1 MTIIRTMDRSLKAR
15 LIGASVLVLL
25 VVLVVPELL
34 SGRKAATDSTPV
46 ATTGDGP
53 TRTYT
58 IELARPGSAS
68 DADAA
73 MPRPRFSRETPPL
86 ATEQAARATSSP
98 EPVGSQAAPSQPPSA
113 ASQTASA
120 RTREASGAQGTV
132 SAALEA
138 RAGSA
143 RAPGAEAPPVMEKA
157 AAAGDSRPTR
167 GTWSV
172 QVGAFG
178 STESARKLVDQL
190 EADGFSAYVSSVDRN
205 GKKLHRVRVGP
216 EPARAAAD
224 ALAGRLKARGL
235 PVSLVA
241 ND

>member
-58 IELARPGSAS
+58 IELGTSGSAS
-68 DADAA
+68 EADAA
-73 MPRPRFSRETPPL
+73 VPRARFSRETPL
-86 ATEQAARATSSP
+86 ATEQAARATPSP
-98 EPVGSQAAPSQPPSA
+98 EPVASEATPPQPPSA
-113 ASQTASA
+113 PSQTASA

-132 SAALEA
+132 TAVPEA

-143 RAPGAEAPPVMEKA
+143 RAPGAEAPPVTERA

-178 STESARKLVDQL
+178 STESARKLVEQL

-224 ALAGRLKARGL
+224 ALAGRLKTRGL

>member
-1 MTIIRTMDRSLKAR
+1 MTIIHAMDRSLKAR

-34 SGRKAATDSTPV
+34 SGRKAATTDTAD
-46 ATTGDGP
+46 ATAANGQ

-58 IELARPGSAS
+58 IELGQTAAPAATDANLPRQYTPEAS
-68 DADAA
+68 
-73 MPRPRFSRETPPL
+73 PL
-86 ATEQAARATSSP
+86 ATERPGRAQTPPPAHDETPAVRSPATSVAAREETVRPESKPAT
-98 EPVGSQAAPSQPPSA
+98 AAPERGADSA
-113 ASQTASA
+113 A
-120 RTREASGAQGTV
+120 GA
-132 SAALEA
+132 AN
-138 RAGSA
+138 
-143 RAPGAEAPPVMEKA
+143 APPDVKPSPA
-157 AAAGDSRPTR
+157 TTSAKPLR

-178 STESARKLVDQL
+178 SAESARKLVKQL
-190 EADGFSAYVSSVDRN
+190 EADGFTVYISSVERN
-205 GKKLHRVRVGP
+205 GKPLHRVRVGP

-241 ND
+241 NN

>member
-1 MTIIRTMDRSLKAR
+1 MDRSLKAR

-34 SGRKAATDSTPV
+34 SGRKVAPGETPV

-58 IELARPGSAS
+58 IELGKPGAAS
-68 DADAA
+68 TADAA
-73 MPRPRFSRETPPL
+73 MPRARFTPETPPL
-86 ATEQAARATSSP
+86 ATEQSPRATPSP
-98 EPVGSQAAPSQPPSA
+98 EPHASQAAPPQASA
-113 ASQTASA
+113 PSQTASA
-120 RTREASGAQGTV
+120 RARETSVAQGTT
-132 SAALEA
+132 AAAPESRSGSG
-138 RAGSA
+138 RAQ
-143 RAPGAEAPPVMEKA
+143 GAAAPPVTEKA
-157 AAAGDSRPTR
+157 AATAAGDSRPSR

-178 STESARKLVDQL
+178 SSESARKLVEQL
-190 EADGFSAYVSSVDRN
+190 EEDGFSAYVSSVERN
-205 GKKLHRVRVGP
+205 GKSLHRVRVGP
-216 EPARAAAD
+216 ESARAAAD